1 LVIALSDDC
10 RLAFCVG
17 VGGVGKT
24 TFAAALGLGEALR
37 GRSVLVLT
45 ADPAR
50 RLADA
55 LGIRGLS
62 DKASDVP
69 LPTTSDARER
79 WTGGALAAERWT
91 GGALAG
97 ERRKGELHA
106 AMLETKASADEIIRR
121 AAHDEARAQRVFDNR
136 IYQAFSNTLAR
147 SHAYAAMER
156 VHEAVHDAR
165 YDLVVVDTPPAQSSI
180 EILDAPARLVS
191 FLDQRVVRWFLQA
204 TEVSPQ
210 LRGGAIAQ
218 GLLRIVAGESLVSA
232 LTEFLTE
239 MAFLREG
246 FSDRAK
252 DLQQLM
258 RSPSTSFVLV
268 SSPDSV
274 GIEAAKSVAAEVRSR
289 DFELAQL
296 VFNRAF
302 IPGAAR
308 PSVGPV
314 SYPERLAALAPKLE
328 QMRALLHAEEEQ
340 KRSNI
345 VAFCNEHGVGAWSLP
360 EARRP
365 LGDPSALAG
374 WIEQA
379 RPVSPST

>member
-1 LVIALSDDC
+1 MIELSDDC

-24 TFAAALGLGEALR
+24 TFAAALGLSEALR

-62 DKASDVP
+62 DQASDIP
-69 LPTTSDARER
+69 LPAMSGAGER
-79 WTGGALAAERWT
+79 CA

-97 ERRKGELHA
+97 ERSKGELHA

-121 AAHDEARAQRVFDNR
+121 AAHDEARAQRVLDNR

-180 EILDAPARLVS
+180 EILDAPTRLVS

-204 TEVSPQ
+204 SDESPQ

-218 GLLRIVAGESLVSA
+218 GLLRIVAGESLVVA

-239 MAFLREG
+239 MAFLRKG
-246 FSDRAK
+246 FSERAK
-252 DLQQLM
+252 EVRELM

-268 SSPDSV
+268 SSADSI
-274 GIEAAKSVAAEVRSR
+274 GTEAAKSVAAEVLSR
-289 DFELAQL
+289 DFQLAKV

-302 IPGAAR
+302 IPEAAR
-308 PSVGPV
+308 PSADPFT
-314 SYPERLAALAPKLE
+314 YPERLAGIAPKLE
-328 QMRALLHAEEEQ
+328 RMRALLTAEEEQ

-345 VAFCNEHGVGAWSLP
+345 VAFCDEHGVAAWSLP
-360 EARRP
+360 EASRP
-365 LGDPSALAG
+365 LGAPSALAA

-379 RPVSPST
+379 RPLSPNT

>member
-1 LVIALSDDC
+1 MIALSDDC

-24 TFAAALGLGEALR
+24 TFAAALGLREALR

-55 LGIRGLS
+55 LGIRALR
-62 DKASDVP
+62 DQASDVP
-69 LPTTSDARER
+69 LPSKLGTD
-79 WTGGALAAERWT
+79 
-91 GGALAG
+91 
-97 ERRKGELHA
+97 GELHA
-106 AMLETKASADEIIRR
+106 AMLETKSSADEIIRR
-121 AAHDEARAQRVFDNR
+121 AADDETRAQRVLDNR

-156 VHEAVHDAR
+156 VHEAVHNPR

-204 TEVSPQ
+204 SDDSPQ

-218 GLLRIVAGESLVSA
+218 RLLRIVAGDSLVSA

-246 FSDRAK
+246 FAERAK
-252 DLQQLM
+252 EVRDLM
-258 RSPSTSFVLV
+258 RSSSTSFVLV
-268 SSPDSV
+268 SSADAI
-274 GIEAAKSVAAEVRSR
+274 GMEAARSVAAEVLSR
-289 DFELAQL
+289 DFELAQV

-302 IPGAAR
+302 IPETGFSSGVKAH
-308 PSVGPV
+308 
-314 SYPERLAALAPKLE
+314 YPDRLAALGPKLE
-328 QMRALLHAEEEQ
+328 RMRALLTAEQEQ
-340 KRSNI
+340 KRSNM
-345 VAFCNEHGVGAWSLP
+345 VAFCTEQGVGAWSLP
-360 EARRP
+360 DATRP
-365 LGDPSALAG
+365 LGDTSALAA
-374 WIEQA
+374 WIAQG
-379 RPVSPST
+379 RPVSPIT

>member
-1 LVIALSDDC
+1 MIELPRDC

-24 TFAAALGLGEALR
+24 TFAAALALREALR

-55 LGIRGLS
+55 LGIHGLR
-62 DKASDVP
+62 DVP
-69 LPTTSDARER
+69 SDIQLPSHAP
-79 WTGGALAAERWT
+79 GG
-91 GGALAG
+91 
-97 ERRKGELHA
+97 GELHA

-121 AAHDEARAQRVFDNR
+121 ASDDQARAQRVLDNR

-156 VHEAVHDAR
+156 VYEAVHDPR

-180 EILDAPARLVS
+180 EILDAPARLVT

-204 TEVSPQ
+204 SDDSPT

-218 GLLRIVAGESLVSA
+218 RLLRTVAGDSLVSA

-246 FSDRAK
+246 FAERARYVR
-252 DLQQLM
+252 DLM
-258 RSPSTSFVLV
+258 RSSSTSFVLV
-268 SSPDSV
+268 SSADSV
-274 GIEAAKSVAAEVRSR
+274 GIEAARSVAAEVVGR
-289 DFELAQL
+289 DFELAHV

-302 IPGAAR
+302 IPEIGRADHA
-308 PSVGPV
+308 PV
-314 SYPERLAALAPKLE
+314 SYPDSLAALVPKLE
-328 QMRALLHAEEEQ
+328 RMRAELVEEEEQ
-340 KRSNI
+340 KHSNI
-345 VAFCNEHGVGAWSLP
+345 VAFCAEQGTGAWSLP
-360 EARRP
+360 EATRP
-365 LGDPSALAG
+365 LGDTSALAA
-374 WIEQA
+374 WIEQG
-379 RPVSPST
+379 RPVASPT

>member
-1 LVIALSDDC
+1 MIELSNDC

-24 TFAAALGLGEALR
+24 TFAAALGLAEALR

-62 DKASDVP
+62 DQASDIP
-69 LPTTSDARER
+69 LPATS
-79 WTGGALAAERWT
+79 
-91 GGALAG
+91 
-97 ERRKGELHA
+97 GELHA

-121 AAHDEARAQRVFDNR
+121 AAHDEARAQRVLDNR

-165 YDLVVVDTPPAQSSI
+165 YDLIVVDTPPAQSSI
-180 EILDAPARLVS
+180 EILEAPARLVS

-204 TEVSPQ
+204 SDESPQ
-210 LRGGAIAQ
+210 LRGGALAQ
-218 GLLRIVAGESLVSA
+218 GLLRIVAGQSLVSA

-246 FSDRAK
+246 FSERAK
-252 DLQQLM
+252 EVRDLM
-258 RSPSTSFVLV
+258 RSPSTRFVLV
-268 SSPDSV
+268 SSADSI
-274 GIEAAKSVAAEVRSR
+274 GMEAAKSVAAEVRSR
-289 DFELAQL
+289 DFALAHV

-302 IPGAAR
+302 IPEATRSCAD
-308 PSVGPV
+308 PV
-314 SYPERLAALAPKLE
+314 NYPERLAALAPKLE
-328 QMRALLHAEEEQ
+328 RMRALLTAEEEQ

-345 VAFCNEHGVGAWSLP
+345 VAFCDEHGVGAWSLP

-365 LGDPSALAG
+365 LGDPSALAA

-379 RPVSPST
+379 RPFSHST

>member
-1 LVIALSDDC
+1 VIQLSDDC

-17 VGGVGKT
+17 VGGVGKSS
-24 TFAAALGLGEALR
+24 FAAALGLGEALR

-62 DKASDVP
+62 DQASNIP
-69 LPTTSDARER
+69 LPARP
-79 WTGGALAAERWT
+79 GVGQ
-91 GGALAG
+91 
-97 ERRKGELHA
+97 LHA
-106 AMLETKASADEIIRR
+106 AMLETKASADAIIRR
-121 AAHDEARAQRVFDNR
+121 AAHDEARAQRVLDNR

-156 VHEAVHDAR
+156 VHEAVHGAR

-204 TEVSPQ
+204 SDESPQ
-210 LRGGAIAQ
+210 LRGGALAQ
-218 GLLRIVAGESLVSA
+218 GLLRIVAGRSLVSA

-246 FSDRAK
+246 FSERAK
-252 DLQQLM
+252 EVRELM

-268 SSPDSV
+268 SSADSI

-289 DFELAQL
+289 EFKLTHV

-302 IPGAAR
+302 IPEAAR
-308 PSVGPV
+308 TSTETV
-314 SYPERLAALAPKLE
+314 SYPERLAALAPKLARI
-328 QMRALLHAEEEQ
+328 RALLTAEEEQ
-340 KRSNI
+340 KRSNM
-345 VAFCNEHGVGAWSLP
+345 VAFCEEHGVGAWSLP

-365 LGDPSALAG
+365 LGDPSALAA

-379 RPVSPST
+379 KPVSPST

>member
-1 LVIALSDDC
+1 
-10 RLAFCVG
+10 
-17 VGGVGKT
+17 
-24 TFAAALGLGEALR
+24 
-37 GRSVLVLT
+37 VLT

-55 LGIRGLS
+55 LGIRDLS
-62 DKASDVP
+62 DQASDIR
-69 LPTTSDARER
+69 LPRSSRNRDPS
-79 WTGGALAAERWT
+79 T

-97 ERRKGELHA
+97 ERFEGALHA
-106 AMLETKASADEIIRR
+106 AMLETKASADGIIRR
-121 AAHDEARAQRVFDNR
+121 AAHDEARAQRVLDNR

-156 VHEAVHDAR
+156 VHEAVHDSR
-165 YDLVVVDTPPAQSSI
+165 YDLIVVDTPPAQSSI

-191 FLDQRVVRWFLQA
+191 FLDQRVVRWFLRA
-204 TEVSPQ
+204 SDESPQ

-218 GLLRIVAGESLVSA
+218 RLLRIVAGESLVSA

-246 FSDRAK
+246 FSERAREVRE
-252 DLQQLM
+252 LM

-268 SSPDSV
+268 SSADAMGV
-274 GIEAAKSVAAEVRSR
+274 EAARSVATEVRSR
-289 DFELAQL
+289 DFDLAQV

-302 IPGAAR
+302 ISEVAR
-308 PSVGPV
+308 ASADPV
-314 SYPERLAALAPKLE
+314 SYPERLAGLAPKL
-328 QMRALLHAEEEQ
+328 RRIRSSLSNEEQ
-340 KRSNI
+340 QKLSNI
-345 VAFCNEHGVGAWSLP
+345 VAFCSERGVAAWSLP

-365 LGDPSALAG
+365 LGDPSALAA

-379 RPVSPST
+379 RTVLPGT

>member
-1 LVIALSDDC
+1 MIALSDDC

-37 GRSVLVLT
+37 GKSVLVLT

-62 DKASDVP
+62 DQASDIP
-69 LPTTSDARER
+69 LPTTS
-79 WTGGALAAERWT
+79 
-91 GGALAG
+91 
-97 ERRKGELHA
+97 GELHA

-121 AAHDEARAQRVFDNR
+121 AAHDEARAQRVLDNR

-204 TEVSPQ
+204 SDESPE

-218 GLLRIVAGESLVSA
+218 GLLRIVAGQSLVSA

-246 FSDRAK
+246 FSERAK
-252 DLQQLM
+252 QVQDLM

-268 SSPDSV
+268 SSADSI
-274 GIEAAKSVAAEVRSR
+274 GMEAAKSVAAEVRSR
-289 DFELAQL
+289 DFALAHV
-296 VFNRAF
+296 VFNRTF
-302 IPGAAR
+302 IPEAAR
-308 PSVGPV
+308 SSADPV
-314 SYPERLAALAPKLE
+314 SYPKRLAALASKLE
-328 QMRALLHAEEEQ
+328 RMRALLTSEEEQ

-345 VAFCNEHGVGAWSLP
+345 VAFCDEHGVGAWSLP

-365 LGDPSALAG
+365 LGDPSALAA

-379 RPVSPST
+379 RSVLPRT

>member
-1 LVIALSDDC
+1 MMALSDDC
-10 RLAFCVG
+10 RLAICVG

-24 TFAAALGLGEALR
+24 TFAAALGLREALR
-37 GRSVLVLT
+37 GKSVLVLT

-55 LGIRGLS
+55 LGIRDLS
-62 DKASDVP
+62 DQASDIP
-69 LPTTSDARER
+69 LPATS
-79 WTGGALAAERWT
+79 
-91 GGALAG
+91 
-97 ERRKGELHA
+97 GELHA

-121 AAHDEARAQRVFDNR
+121 AAHDEARAQRVLDNR

-156 VHEAVHDAR
+156 VHAAVHDSR

-204 TEVSPQ
+204 SDESPQ

-218 GLLRIVAGESLVSA
+218 GLLRIVAGQSLVSA

-246 FSDRAK
+246 FSERAK
-252 DLQQLM
+252 EVRDLM
-258 RSPSTSFVLV
+258 RSASTSFVLV
-268 SSPDSV
+268 SSADSL
-274 GIEAAKSVAAEVRSR
+274 GMEAAKSVAAEVRSR
-289 DFELAQL
+289 DFTLAHL

-302 IPGAAR
+302 IPEATLSSAH
-308 PSVGPV
+308 PV
-314 SYPERLAALAPKLE
+314 NYPERLAALAPKLE
-328 QMRALLHAEEEQ
+328 RMRALLTAEEER

-345 VAFCNEHGVGAWSLP
+345 VAFCDEHGVGAWSLP

-365 LGDPSALAG
+365 LGDPSALAA

-379 RPVSPST
+379 RPFSHST

>member
-1 LVIALSDDC
+1 VIELSDDC

-24 TFAAALGLGEALR
+24 TFAAALGLAEALR

-62 DKASDVP
+62 DQASDIP
-69 LPTTSDARER
+69 LPARP
-79 WTGGALAAERWT
+79 GV
-91 GGALAG
+91 
-97 ERRKGELHA
+97 GELHA

-121 AAHDEARAQRVFDNR
+121 AAHDEARAQRVLDNR

-156 VHEAVHDAR
+156 VHEAVHDSR
-165 YDLVVVDTPPAQSSI
+165 YDLIVVDTPPAQSSI
-180 EILDAPARLVS
+180 EILDAPDRLVS

-204 TEVSPQ
+204 SDESPQ

-246 FSDRAK
+246 FSDRAREVRE
-252 DLQQLM
+252 LM

-268 SSPDSV
+268 SSADAM
-274 GIEAAKSVAAEVRSR
+274 GMEAAKSVAAEVRSR
-289 DFELAQL
+289 NFELAQV

-302 IPGAAR
+302 ISEAAR
-308 PSVGPV
+308 PSADPV
-314 SYPERLAALAPKLE
+314 SYPERLAALVPKLRRI
-328 QMRALLHAEEEQ
+328 RALLSKEEEQ

-345 VAFCNEHGVGAWSLP
+345 VAFCHEHGIEAWSLP

-365 LGDPSALAG
+365 LGDPSALAA

-379 RPVSPST
+379 RPVLPRT

>member
-1 LVIALSDDC
+1 MIELSRDC

-24 TFAAALGLGEALR
+24 TFAASLGLREALR

-55 LGIRGLS
+55 LGIHGLR
-62 DKASDVP
+62 DVP
-69 LPTTSDARER
+69 SDIPLPSMPET
-79 WTGGALAAERWT
+79 AAGLGT
-91 GGALAG
+91 
-97 ERRKGELHA
+97 ERRQGELHA

-121 AAHDEARAQRVFDNR
+121 AADDEGRAQRVLDNR

-180 EILDAPARLVS
+180 EILDAPARLVR
-191 FLDQRVVRWFLQA
+191 FLDQRVVRWFLKA
-204 TEVSPQ
+204 SDDSTT

-218 GLLRIVAGESLVSA
+218 RLLRVVAGDSLVSA
-232 LTEFLTE
+232 LSEFLTE

-246 FSDRAK
+246 FAQRAREVR
-252 DLQQLM
+252 DLM
-258 RSPSTSFVLV
+258 RSSSTSFLLV
-268 SSPDSV
+268 SSADAV
-274 GIEAAKSVAAEVRSR
+274 GLESAKSVAAEILSR
-289 DFELAQL
+289 DFELAEV

-302 IPGAAR
+302 IPEVGIR
-308 PSVGPV
+308 PEAPV
-314 SYPERLAALAPKLE
+314 SYPKRLAGLAPKLE
-328 QMRALLHAEEEQ
+328 RMRSLLTAEEEQ
-340 KRSNI
+340 KRANML
-345 VAFCNEHGVGAWSLP
+345 AFCREHAVTAWTLP
-360 EARRP
+360 EATRP
-365 LGDPSALAG
+365 LGDPSALAA

-379 RPVSPST
+379 RPLEPLA